1 MAIQRTRHTTPTI
14 DEIISDLSGST
25 TFSKLD
31 LNQGYHQLILL
42 PESRFITTFSTHL
55 GLKRYK
61 RLNFGIN
68 CASEIFQHA
77 VRSTLKGIMN
87 MINVSDDILIHSPDA
102 ESHKNTLR
110 QVFTRLAQN
119 GLTLKKDKCH
129 LFKSTLKYLGFIF
142 TADGV
147 KPDTEKVTSVKQ
159 APPPT
164 NATEVRSF
172 MGMVN
177 YSARFI
183 PNLATL
189 SEPLMRLTHKNSE
202 WDWTPCHQK
211 AFETIQRTLTEDVLS
226 YYDPQRETTVFVDA
240 SPCGVGAILT
250 QSDDQHTY
258 IISYASRA
266 LTPVER
272 RYSQLEKEALAIVF
286 GCEKYRL
293 YILGKPVNIIT
304 DHKPLVPM
312 FTNPHLQL
320 PAKIERW
327 ILRLQQYHMRVTYSP
342 GKGNPADYMSR
353 PHHTNSSRENEQ
365 QTERYLNFLI
375 STCTPQALTPD
386 IIKRETAKDRIL
398 QRVIT
403 AINTSNWNHPGND
416 STDKEVIQIFAKVRN
431 ELTVDPENT
440 IVLKGNRI
448 VIPTALQNQ
457 AIASAHEGHQGLVK
471 SKALIR
477 TKVWFPSMDRMLE
490 ECIKNC
496 LPCQAIT
503 TSKRQMPPLHMTPL
517 PPQPWHH
524 LSADFFGPLPSGE
537 YLQVIIDDYSRYPIV
552 EIINS
557 TSARAVIPA
566 FDRTFALFGIPD
578 SV

>member
-1 MAIQRTRHTTPTI
+1 
-14 DEIISDLSGST
+14 
-25 TFSKLD
+25 
-31 LNQGYHQLILL
+31 
-42 PESRFITTFSTHL
+42 
-55 GLKRYK
+55 
-61 RLNFGIN
+61 
-68 CASEIFQHA
+68 
-77 VRSTLKGIMN
+77 
-87 MINVSDDILIHSPDA
+87 
-102 ESHKNTLR
+102 
-110 QVFTRLAQN
+110 
-119 GLTLKKDKCH
+119 
-129 LFKSTLKYLGFIF
+129 
-142 TADGV
+142 
-147 KPDTEKVTSVKQ
+147 
-159 APPPT
+159 
-164 NATEVRSF
+164 
-172 MGMVN
+172 
-177 YSARFI
+177 
-183 PNLATL
+183 
-189 SEPLMRLTHKNSE
+189 MRLTHKNSE

-211 AFETIQRTLTEDVLS
+211 AFETIQCTLTEDVLS

-272 RYSQLEKEALAIVF
+272 RYSQLEREALTIVF
-286 GCEKYRL
+286 GCEKYHL

-353 PHHTNSSRENEQ
+353 HPHHTNSSRENEQ

-375 STCTPQALTPD
+375 STRTPQALTPD

-403 AINTSNWNHPGND
+403 AINTSNWNHPNESSYSL
-416 STDKEVIQIFAKVRN
+416 STR
-431 ELTVDPENT
+431 
-440 IVLKGNRI
+440 R
-448 VIPTALQNQ
+448 
-457 AIASAHEGHQGLVK
+457 HQVLVK

-496 LPCQAIT
+496 LPCQATT

-524 LSADFFGPLPSGE
+524 LSADFFGPLPSEE
-537 YLQVIIDDYSRYPIV
+537 YLLVIIDDYPRYPIV
-552 EIINS
+552 KIIHS
-557 TSARAVIPA
+557 TSACAVIPA